1 MTPHIAID
9 EQKVSSSDVKDVK
22 LLVPEIKKELNKM
35 KAELDSCEN
44 YNFAVV
50 LSRVIR
56 AVQKGLKERIKTPI
70 ADVDLSVPTAAP
82 SAKDKL
88 KIENLQDALE
98 FSFPVCGKILT
109 TILKELDDPEKKS
122 EALRSSDLLAEVSDV
137 LKKFRKLG
145 LSPKAS
151 SKAPPPMAAHP
162 KAGAPPPMAAHPKS
176 NAPPPMAAHP
186 KSSAPPPMAAHP
198 KSNAPPPMAAHPKV
212 GAPPPMAAH
221 PKSSAPPPMAAH
233 PKSNAPP
240 PMAAHPKSSA
250 PPPMAAH
257 PRSGAPPPM
266 AAHPRAGG
274 VPNQGQRMPPAYPRG
289 GAPPPMA
296 AHPRA
301 SPQKTPPPMAAHP
314 YSRK

>member
-198 KSNAPPPMAAHPKV
+198 
-212 GAPPPMAAH
+212 
-221 PKSSAPPPMAAH
+221 
-233 PKSNAPP
+233 
-240 PMAAHPKSSA
+240 
-250 PPPMAAH
+250 
-257 PRSGAPPPM
+257 RSGAPPPM